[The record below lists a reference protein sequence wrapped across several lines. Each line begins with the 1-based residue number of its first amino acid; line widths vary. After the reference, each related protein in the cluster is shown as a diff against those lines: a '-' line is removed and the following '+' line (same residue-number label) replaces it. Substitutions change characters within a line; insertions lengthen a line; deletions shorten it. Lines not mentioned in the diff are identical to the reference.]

1 MKCLLDSM
9 HLYITYLF
17 VICYVPR
24 LKRDSLKSYLQHSIE
39 FVLNRV
45 NERFHESEN
54 ETGCLVTLF
63 DIVLYIPPA
72 SSLPRHVRDQIVP
85 TYRFFLNLPGR
96 NVMIYF
102 CHK

>member
-1 MKCLLDSM
+1 M
-9 HLYITYLF
+9 HLYMTYLF
-17 VICYVPR
+17 IICYVPR
-24 LKRDSLKSYLQHSIE
+24 LKRDSLKSYLWHSIE

-63 DIVLYIPPA
+63 DRVLYIPRA
-72 SSLPRHVRDQIVP
+72 SSLPRHVRDQNVP

>member
-1 MKCLLDSM
+1 MVIRRFVVSSCRFVVSLCRFVVSTRSLREAIIRHHMKCLLDSM
-9 HLYITYLF
+9 HLYMTYLF

-54 ETGCLVTLF
+54 ETGCPVSSYTL
-63 DIVLYIPPA
+63 
-72 SSLPRHVRDQIVP
+72 
-85 TYRFFLNLPGR
+85 
-96 NVMIYF
+96 
-102 CHK
+102 